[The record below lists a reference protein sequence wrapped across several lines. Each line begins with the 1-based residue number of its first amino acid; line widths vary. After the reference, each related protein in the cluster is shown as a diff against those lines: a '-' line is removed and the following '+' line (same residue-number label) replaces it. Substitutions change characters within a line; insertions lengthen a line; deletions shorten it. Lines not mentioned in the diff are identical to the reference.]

1 MNQTRI
7 LIADDHRMFRSGIAN
22 LLRKEDSFNV
32 IGEASDGLE
41 AVLMARDRQPDVI
54 LMDIRLPKID
64 GIKATEKIITN
75 NPEVRIL
82 ALTSYEE
89 DDYVVS
95 MIKSGALG
103 YILKDAPYD
112 ELVIAIK
119 ALSSGN
125 SYFAKEVTKKLFS
138 RIENGSSRLEARQKA
153 KDLSVT
159 EREFEVLKFIAE
171 ELTNKEIASKLYISP
186 RTVETHRRNLIQ
198 KLKVK
203 NTAGL
208 VKYYLY
214 LLQFRESGMASS

>member
-7 LIADDHRMFRSGIAN
+7 MIADDHRMFRSGIAN
-22 LLRKEDSFNV
+22 LLRKEDAFNV

-41 AVLMARDRQPDVI
+41 AVLMARDRRPDVI

-64 GIKATEKIITN
+64 GIKATEKIISN
-75 NPEVRIL
+75 NPDIKIL
-82 ALTSYEE
+82 ALTSYED

-125 SYFAKEVTKKLFS
+125 SYFAKEVSQKLFA
-138 RIENGSSRLEARQKA
+138 RIENGSSRLEAKQKA
-153 KDLSVT
+153 KDLAVT
-159 EREFEVLKFIAE
+159 EREFEVLRFIAE
-171 ELTNKEIASKLYISP
+171 ELTNKEIATKLYISP

-198 KLKVK
+198 KLNVK

-214 LLQFRESGMASS
+214 LLQFKENGALS